1 VRAVFQ
7 LSFGCFGQSAQ
18 SYANLQG
25 WSIQPGTKMEIR
37 NARISLRNHPSFQT
51 SVACAVFFF
60 LFFGSLSIR
69 MINGDKGQVGK
80 KNYLIHILSRINKLS
95 VTNFK

>member
-1 VRAVFQ
+1 
-7 LSFGCFGQSAQ
+7 
-18 SYANLQG
+18 
-25 WSIQPGTKMEIR
+25 MEIR

-69 MINGDKGQVGK
+69 MINGDMGQVGK
-80 KNYLIHILSRINKLS
+80 KNYMIHILSR
-95 VTNFK
+95 